1 MALVENQELSMET
14 AAAAAAAAVV
24 VVATFG
30 VNKPIYHD
38 FNLIFK

>member
-1 MALVENQELSMET
+1 MQ
-14 AAAAAAAAVV
+14 AVADAVAV